1 MSQAA
6 EQLTTDFRRNHARK
20 SFEVEVSLESDHNF
34 FMGLTENISEGG
46 LFVQTQ
52 KLLPVGT
59 ALNIALSLATSRE
72 PVAIEG
78 VVRWVRSANAVRQEH
93 DNFGSGG
100 DEAFKAGLGI
110 QFQHLTPEAARA
122 ITKFISIRS
131 PDFYE

>member
-1 MSQAA
+1 
-6 EQLTTDFRRNHARK
+6 
-20 SFEVEVSLESDHNF
+20 
-34 FMGLTENISEGG
+34 
-46 LFVQTQ
+46 
-52 KLLPVGT
+52 
-59 ALNIALSLATSRE
+59 
-72 PVAIEG
+72 